1 MNNVKNEINID
12 IFPEYMNLV
21 KNIFYFDIIDTTKIN
36 KRFPTNA
43 EMIDAMTELSLH
55 VDSSDL
61 DEDLKAEL
69 LELIDQE
76 RDVIAFSEIS
86 RNSVVAI

>member
-1 MNNVKNEINID
+1 MAPKKNEISID

-21 KNIFYFDIIDTTKIN
+21 KNVFQFDIIDTENIN
-36 KRFPTNA
+36 KRFPTNS

-55 VDSSDL
+55 IDGSDL

-76 RDVIAFSEIS
+76 RDVITFSEIS